1 MFLGLPSETI
11 GRIGGGRRHLTG
23 LIDVAVMQS
32 LARKD
37 AIDDCVADYGQLIV
51 DQCHHLS
58 ARSFPTRH
66 AQPR

>member
-1 MFLGLPSETI
+1 
-11 GRIGGGRRHLTG
+11 
-23 LIDVAVMQS
+23 VAVMQS

-51 DQCHHLS
+51 DECHHLS